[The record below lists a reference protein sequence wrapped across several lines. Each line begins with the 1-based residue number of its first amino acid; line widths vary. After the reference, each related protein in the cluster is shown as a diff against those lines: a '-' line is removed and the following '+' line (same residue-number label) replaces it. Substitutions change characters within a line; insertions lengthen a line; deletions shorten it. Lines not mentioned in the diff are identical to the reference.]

1 MPSKKTYIRK
11 SKIEKNNP
19 QNNNTTT
26 TPPPKKK
33 PHCATNDFTG
43 QIRVTCIFRVIKVIH
58 RIANF
63 SKKLQLF
70 LKSCNAINYRMCW
83 DVFWRFFFDAADNH
97 SLISSV
103 DNK

>member
-1 MPSKKTYIRK
+1 MKKTTPK
-11 SKIEKNNP
+11 
-19 QNNNTTT
+19 TTT
-26 TPPPKKK
+26 QQQPPPQKK

-58 RIANF
+58 RIATF

-83 DVFWRFFFDAADNH
+83 DVFWSFFFDAADNH

>member
-1 MPSKKTYIRK
+1 MKKTTPK
-11 SKIEKNNP
+11 
-19 QNNNTTT
+19 TTT
-26 TPPPKKK
+26 QQQPPPPKKT
-33 PHCATNDFTG
+33 HCATNDFTG